1 MRGHAFGVQRSLDHA
16 GAVAGPLVAAALLT
30 WAGLGLRTVFLLAA
44 IPAALV
50 VLVILLGVRETPPA
64 VIPVRAADR
73 GSWRELDGR
82 FRLFLLAMLVFALG
96 NSTDAFILLRL
107 QHAGVSAAGIAV
119 VWSLFHV
126 VKMVSTY
133 LGGRLSDRLGRRP
146 MVLAGWATY
155 AAVYL
160 AFALVSTPAAVLAT
174 FFCYGVYYGLTEPV
188 ERAWV
193 VELAP
198 ARLRG
203 TALGLY
209 HGIVGLG
216 ALPASVLF
224 GLVWKT
230 FGAPVAFGF
239 GAALAGARGAAAAG
253 RQARDGRSTRQV
265 VRPSP
270 NTVSGS
276 ANHIRPAP
284 TTPSAAWPEACRLR

>member
-1 MRGHAFGVQRSLDHA
+1 MRLGSGWLSDRSGRRKPFLFFGYGISAVTKAAL
-16 GAVAGPLVAAALLT
+16 AVALSWPMVLALRF
-30 WAGLGLRTVFLLAA
+30 GDRVGKGLRTVFLLAA

-50 VLVILLGVRETPPA
+50 VLVILLGVREAPLAQGPA
-64 VIPVRAADR
+64 KAADR
-73 GSWRELDGR
+73 GSWRDLDGR

-96 NSTDAFILLRL
+96 NSTDAFILLLL
-107 QHAGVSAAGIAV
+107 QHAGMSAAGIAV

-133 LGGRLSDRLGRRP
+133 IGGRLSDRLGRRP

-155 AAVYL
+155 AAAYL
-160 AFALVSTPAAVLAT
+160 AFALVSSPAAVLAT
-174 FFCYGVYYGLTEPV
+174 FFCYGLYYGLTEPV

-198 ARLRG
+198 ANLRG

-224 GLVWKT
+224 GLVWKA
-230 FGAPVAFGF
+230 FGAPVAFGL
-239 GAALAGARGAAAAG
+239 GAALAGVAALVLLGVRSQPPAAA
-253 RQARDGRSTRQV
+253 T
-265 VRPSP
+265 
-270 NTVSGS
+270 
-276 ANHIRPAP
+276 PA
-284 TTPSAAWPEACRLR
+284 AQ